1 MKRLAFDLRCLPA
14 DGSPGAGI
22 AHAARELFCA
32 CAEEASTFGM
42 ECIGYVMGDA
52 HISGR
57 GIVRRL
63 SISVRGS
70 IPRSSR
76 QQLWRAVRED
86 TCDAMLASTGSVS
99 IGCPVP
105 AFVWVHDVEIFS
117 RPEWFPQS
125 RLQRYFTT
133 HVFLRSLK
141 RARHVFCVSEDT
153 RNNVLRLVPG
163 LKARMSVTY
172 EGVEVPAVIKTWEER
187 CDQVVIMGTVEP
199 RKNIS
204 FISEL
209 WPEACRRVL
218 RPVKLVIAG
227 KDGWGSVEIPQKKN
241 ITRLR
246 HVSDVQRDT
255 LMAESRLVLVPSW
268 HEGFGRVALE
278 AMAQGVPVIA
288 SNKGAHPEVVGEG
301 GILLDP
307 TNREGWIEAVGRLL
321 TNQDEWRQMQQR
333 GRARAQF
340 FSWKDVAEGMLAVI
354 AKSC

>member
-32 CAEEASTFGM
+32 CVEVGSTLGI
-42 ECIGYVMGDA
+42 ECIGYV
-52 HISGR
+52 R
-57 GIVRRL
+57 GEADVPRSATVRRL
-63 SISVRGS
+63 PID
-70 IPRSSR
+70 SSR
-76 QQLWRAVRED
+76 LSLWKAVRED
-86 TCDAMLASTGSVS
+86 RSEAVFAPTGSVS
-99 IGCPVP
+99 LGCPIP
-105 AFVWVHDVEIFS
+105 SFVWVHDVEIFS
-117 RPEWFPQS
+117 HPEWFPQS

-153 RNNVLRLVPG
+153 RRNVLQLAPG
-163 LKARMSVTY
+163 LNARMSVTH
-172 EGVEVPAVIKTWEER
+172 EGVEIPRVVKMIEER
-187 CDQVVIMGTVEP
+187 CGQGLIMGTVEP

-209 WPEACRRVL
+209 WPEVCRRVE
-218 RPVKLVIAG
+218 RSVKLVIAG
-227 KDGWGSVEIPQKKN
+227 RDGWGRVEIPVQEN

-246 HVSDVQRDT
+246 EVSDAQRDA
-255 LMAESRLVLVPSW
+255 LMEESRIILVPSW

-278 AMAQGVPVIA
+278 AMAYGTPVIA

-307 TNREGWIEAVGRLL
+307 TDREGWIEAVARLL
-321 TNQDEWRQMQQR
+321 TNQHEWRQMQQR

-340 FSWKDVAEGMLAVI
+340 FSWKEVAERMLAVI